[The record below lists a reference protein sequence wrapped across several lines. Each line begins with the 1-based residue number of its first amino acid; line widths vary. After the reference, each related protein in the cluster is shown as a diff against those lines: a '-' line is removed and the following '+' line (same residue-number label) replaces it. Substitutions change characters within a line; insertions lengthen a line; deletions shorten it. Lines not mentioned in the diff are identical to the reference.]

1 MHLCG
6 SQYVGNH
13 PNFRA
18 FSWLRCKCCVF
29 IDGKLLTAMG
39 NAFIILLFAIK
50 AA

>member
-1 MHLCG
+1 MRLCG
-6 SQYVGNH
+6 AQYVGE
-13 PNFRA
+13 
-18 FSWLRCKCCVF
+18 SSECF